1 MNYYSLLV
9 FGLSDVSFLFLVVI
23 TVALLVALHKSISQ
37 KYNNILLDFNSNFIN
52 NGMEILSLISING
65 SRYINNKLMIFSIDY
80 THLNDINNLHRIINY
95 KVNGVK
101 QLLSVADRLIKKKF
115 SRPVTI
121 FKENERGFKAY
132 RASDIN
138 ILIVD
143 DLLPNRTIARIILHE
158 NGFNY
163 AEAENGEEALSLIE
177 ETNPDIILM
186 DIHMPLLD
194 GIETMLKIRSNPG
207 KFQDIPII
215 ALTTASQKRKDEF
228 IGKGFTDYIQ
238 KPFREE
244 EILDC
249 IKKALT
255 K

>member
-1 MNYYSLLV
+1 MNCNSSLV
-9 FGLSDVSFLFLVVI
+9 FGLSDVSFLFLVV
-23 TVALLVALHKSISQ
+23 VAVTFLVSLNKNISQ
-37 KYNNILLDFNSNFIN
+37 KYNNILLDLHFNFIN
-52 NGMEILSLISING
+52 NGMGIVSLISING
-65 SRYINNKLMIFSIDY
+65 SRFIKNKLLIFPINDP
-80 THLNDINNLHRIINY
+80 HLNDINILQRIINY
-95 KVNGVK
+95 KGNGVK
-101 QLLSVADRLIKKKF
+101 QLLSVADRLTKKKF

-121 FKENERGFKAY
+121 FKENESGFKDY
-132 RASDIN
+132 KASDIN

-163 AEAENGEEALSLIE
+163 VEAENGEEALSLIE
-177 ETNPDIILM
+177 ETNPDLILM
-186 DIHMPLLD
+186 DIHMPILD
-194 GIETMLKIRSNPG
+194 GVETMLKIRSNSW
-207 KFQDIPII
+207 KYQHIPII
-215 ALTTASQKRKDEF
+215 ALTTASQKKKDEF

>member
-1 MNYYSLLV
+1 MNHYSLLD

-23 TVALLVALHKSISQ
+23 TVALLVALIKSISQ
-37 KYNNILLDFNSNFIN
+37 KYNNTLLDFHFNFIN
-52 NGMEILSLISING
+52 NGMGIVSLIPING
-65 SRYINNKLMIFSIDY
+65 SRCTNNKLLLFSINN
-80 THLNDINNLHRIINY
+80 THLNDINILHRIINY
-95 KVNGVK
+95 NGNGVR
-101 QLLSVADRLIKKKF
+101 QLLSIADRLTKKKV
-115 SRPVTI
+115 SRSVTI
-121 FKENERGFKAY
+121 SKENEGEPKAFK
-132 RASDIN
+132 ASDIN

-143 DLLPNRTIARIILHE
+143 DLLPNRTITRIILHE

-163 AEAENGEEALSLIE
+163 VEAENGEEALSLIE

-186 DIHMPLLD
+186 DIHMPILD
-194 GIETMLKIRSNPG
+194 GVETMLKIRSNSW
-207 KFQDIPII
+207 KYQHIPII

-228 IGKGFTDYIQ
+228 IDKGFTDYIQ